1 MGGYMVG
8 WTNFGITQST
18 FLLLKCDYYD
28 QFFLYILELINGTHF
43 EIMDLNMYIMK
54 LIGMKNTLNCKRY
67 GLLKLKIRVC
77 NSTINEMNGFW
88 FGFMMDLKTF

>member
-1 MGGYMVG
+1 MVG

-18 FLLLKCDYYD
+18 LLLPRCDSYD
-28 QFFLYILELINGTHF
+28 HILLYILELINGTHF
-43 EIMDLNMYIMK
+43 EIMGFNMYIMK
-54 LIGMKNTLNCKRY
+54 SIGMKSTLNCRNY

-77 NSTINEMNGFW
+77 NTNINEVNGLW